1 MILNSD
7 WSKQKQNFKPKKY
20 SQIYRYLV
28 HEKNNNEILANQK
41 LISVLIQDEQ
51 GCTIRYNTEIND

>member
-20 SQIYRYLV
+20 SSIYLV

-51 GCTIRYNTEIND
+51 GCT